1 MLIKLYEDCILTPD
15 YEYVVAAHSFPKS
28 NWEETVAKFS
38 ADIYVDNVCYAT
50 DNEHAGQFIVE
61 VNQQGYDTPI
71 YTRVNYCQMY
81 PYVNLGQ
88 STHQEFCINCFI
100 TDVSIYNNIVTFKFL
115 EDIFMNYMYKTHS
128 NSSDVPKLNNVLI
141 TQKTFASVP
150 TNACNV
156 RLPVDPYSNKPPKLT
171 PIPSVNNYVTVA
183 LKIQRYKTGQA
194 GSVNSRESISV
205 IACTANTEET
215 TMTGIKTW
223 GSVASLVYDL
233 NKMLY
238 LQGVAGSFSDGY
250 NFNIAEIVVI
260 PCSAFGTE
268 LQRFVSYEQGYI
280 IKDDINK
287 FYFAEFLDKV
297 DTSSDLLWFKSF
309 DVFDYI
315 TDPNDKFYVTGVG
328 FLSKII
334 PVSYNGKPLEIK
346 LGLSVD
352 DFSITLYLGVNGSLY
367 DVTDIFTIDIPYDYE
382 NAEALQ
388 LQGLKRELNSANID
402 LSEKYLTDTMITNVV
417 TGSAKAGVSMLGGFL
432 SGGVGG
438 ILGGIGTGIGN
449 IGEVAN
455 AGISY
460 QYRSDQL
467 VNDRK
472 LNNAPLFSGSK
483 ITPVYNSSI
492 YALFVGFIIQS
503 IEPDYKEIINAMV
516 NQYGYKC
523 VEYQSTFIL
532 EQVPLKNGRGF
543 VQIEYCEISGPKIIT
558 DVIKRVFKKGVK
570 VIGYYEV

>member
-1 MLIKLYEDCILTPD
+1 MLIRLYEDCILTPD
-15 YEYVVAAHSFPKS
+15 YEYVVAANSFPES

-38 ADIYVDNVCYAT
+38 TDIYVDNVCYAT

-61 VNQQGYDTPI
+61 INQQVYDTPI

-81 PYVNLGQ
+81 PYVDKGQ
-88 STHQEFCINCFI
+88 STHQAFCINCFI

-115 EDIFMNYMYKTHS
+115 EDIFMNYLYRTHS
-128 NSSDVPKLNNVLI
+128 NNSDVPKLNNVLI
-141 TQKTFASVP
+141 TQKTFLNVP
-150 TNACNV
+150 SNANNL
-156 RLPVDPYSNKPPKLT
+156 RLPVDPYSNKAPVLKQ
-171 PIPSVNNYVTVA
+171 INQNQYVALA

-205 IACTANTEET
+205 IACTANSDET
-215 TMTGIKTW
+215 KITGINTW
-223 GSVASLVYDL
+223 GDIATLVYDL
-233 NKMLY
+233 NKILY
-238 LQGVAGSFSDGY
+238 LQGVAGSLSDGY

-260 PCSAFGTE
+260 PCDMFGQN
-268 LQRFVSYEQGYI
+268 LKRFVNYEQGYI

-334 PVSYNGKPLEIK
+334 PVSYNGKSLEVK

-367 DVTDIFTIDIPYDYE
+367 DVTDIFRIDIPYDYE

-417 TGSAKAGVSMLGGFL
+417 TGSAKTGVSILGGVL
-432 SGGVGG
+432 SGGIGG

-449 IGEVAN
+449 IGDVAN
-455 AGISY
+455 AGITY
-460 QYRSDQL
+460 QYRCDQL

-492 YALFVGFIIQS
+492 YALFVGFIIQT
-503 IEPDYKEIINAMV
+503 IDPENTDLINTMID
-516 NQYGYKC
+516 QFGYKC
-523 VEYQSTFIL
+523 VEYHNIFTL
-532 EQVPLKNGRGF
+532 EDVPLKNGRGF

-558 DVIKRVFKKGVK
+558 DVIKRVLKKGAK
-570 VIGYYEV
+570 VIGYHEV

>member
-15 YEYVVAAHSFPKS
+15 YEYVVAANSFPDS

-38 ADIYVDNVCYAT
+38 NDIYVDNVCYAT

-61 VNQQGYDTPI
+61 IQQQFSKTPV

-81 PYVNLGQ
+81 PYVEVGQ
-88 STHQEFCINCFI
+88 STIDAFCINCFI

-115 EDIFMNYMYKTHS
+115 EDIFMNYMYKTHKKSS
-128 NSSDVPKLNNVLI
+128 NVPKLNNVLI

-171 PIPSVNNYVTVA
+171 PITSVNYVTVA

-215 TMTGIKTW
+215 TITGINTW
-223 GSVASLVYDL
+223 GDVATLVYDL

-238 LQGVAGSFSDGY
+238 LQGVSGSLSDGY
-250 NFNIAEIVVI
+250 NFNIAEIIVI
-260 PCSAFGTE
+260 PCDTYGQN
-268 LQRFVSYEQGYI
+268 LRRFVNYEQGYI

-334 PVSYNGKPLEIK
+334 PVSYNGKSLEVK

-417 TGSAKAGVSMLGGFL
+417 TGSAKAGVSMLGGVL
-432 SGGVGG
+432 SGGIGG
-438 ILGGIGTGIGN
+438 ILGSIGTGIGN
-449 IGEVAN
+449 IGDVAN
-455 AGISY
+455 AGITY
-460 QYRSDQL
+460 QYRCDQL
-467 VNDRK
+467 INDRK
-472 LNNAPLFSGSK
+472 LNNAPLFSASK

-503 IEPDYKEIINAMV
+503 IDPENTDIINTMV
-516 NQYGYKC
+516 EQFGYKC
-523 VEYQSTFIL
+523 VEFHPTFIL
-532 EQVPLKNGRGF
+532 EDVPRNKGRGF
-543 VQIEYCEISGPKIIT
+543 VQIEYCEISGPKVIT
-558 DVIKRVFKKGVK
+558 DVIKKVFKKGVK
-570 VIGYYEV
+570 VIGYNEV

>member
-1 MLIKLYEDCILTPD
+1 MTPD
-15 YEYVVAAHSFPKS
+15 YEYVVAANSFPES

-38 ADIYVDNVCYAT
+38 TDIYVDNVCYAT

-61 VNQQGYDTPI
+61 VNQQVSDTPI

-88 STHQEFCINCFI
+88 PTKDAFCINCFI
-100 TDVSIYNNIVTFKFL
+100 TDVSIYNNIVTFKFF
-115 EDIFMNYMYKTHS
+115 EDIFMNYLYRTHS
-128 NSSDVPKLNNVLI
+128 NNSDVPKLNNVLI

-156 RLPVDPYSNKPPKLT
+156 RLPVDPYSNKPPTLT
-171 PIPSVNNYVTVA
+171 PITSGNYVTVA
-183 LKIQRYKTGQA
+183 LKIQRYKTGEA

-205 IACTANTEET
+205 IACTANSDET
-215 TMTGIKTW
+215 TITGINTW

-238 LQGVAGSFSDGY
+238 LQSVSGSLSGGY
-250 NFNIAEIVVI
+250 NFNIAEIIVI
-260 PCSAFGTE
+260 PCDMYGQN
-268 LQRFVSYEQGYI
+268 LNRFVNYEQGYI

-334 PVSYNGKPLEIK
+334 PVSYNGKSLEVK

-417 TGSAKAGVSMLGGFL
+417 TGSAKTGVSILGGVL
-432 SGGVGG
+432 SGGIGG

-449 IGEVAN
+449 IGDVAN
-455 AGISY
+455 AGITY
-460 QYRSDQL
+460 QYRCDQL

-472 LNNAPLFSGSK
+472 LNNAPLFSASK

-503 IEPDYKEIINAMV
+503 IDPENTDLINTMIE
-516 NQYGYKC
+516 QFGYKC
-523 VEYQSTFIL
+523 VEYHNIFKL
-532 EQVPLKNGRGF
+532 EDVPLKNGRGF

-558 DVIKRVFKKGVK
+558 DVIKRVLKKGVK
-570 VIGYYEV
+570 VIGLSI

>member
-1 MLIKLYEDCILTPD
+1 MLIRLYEDCILTPD
-15 YEYVVAAHSFPKS
+15 YEYVVAANSFPNS

-38 ADIYVDNVCYAT
+38 NDIYVDNVCYAT

-61 VNQQGYDTPI
+61 INQQISDTPI

-88 STHQEFCINCFI
+88 PTKDAFCINCFI

-115 EDIFMNYMYKTHS
+115 EDIFMNYLYRTHS
-128 NSSDVPKLNNVLI
+128 NNSDVPKLNNVLI

-171 PIPSVNNYVTVA
+171 PISSMNYVTVA
-183 LKIQRYKTGQA
+183 LKIQCYKTGQA

-215 TMTGIKTW
+215 TITGINTW
-223 GSVASLVYDL
+223 GSVASLMYDL

-238 LQGVAGSFSDGY
+238 LQSVSGSLSGGY
-250 NFNIAEIVVI
+250 NFNIAEIIVI
-260 PCSAFGTE
+260 PCDMYGQN
-268 LQRFVSYEQGYI
+268 LKRFVNYEQGYI

-334 PVSYNGKPLEIK
+334 PVSYNGKSLEVK

-352 DFSITLYLGVNGSLY
+352 DFSITLYLGINGSLY

-382 NAEALQ
+382 NAEAMQ

-432 SGGVGG
+432 SGGIGG

-449 IGEVAN
+449 IGDVAN
-455 AGISY
+455 AGITY
-460 QYRSDQL
+460 QYRCDQL

-472 LNNAPLFSGSK
+472 INNAPLFSASK

-503 IEPDYKEIINAMV
+503 IDPENTDLINTMIK
-516 NQYGYKC
+516 QFGYKC
-523 VEYQSTFIL
+523 VEYHEIFSL
-532 EQVPLKNGRGF
+532 EDVPLKNGRGF
-543 VQIEYCEISGPKIIT
+543 VQIEYCEIAGPKIIT
-558 DVIKRVFKKGVK
+558 DVIKRVLKKGAK
-570 VIGYYEV
+570 VIGYHEV